1 MKKQLIA
8 ITLAAVMA
16 AGMTGCGSS
25 NGSNSSDTANKDAS
39 LDYKSIDLETG
50 DSNLKADLKVITHR
64 TDLIDTTFEE
74 YAQEF
79 QNKYQIHSC

>member
-1 MKKQLIA
+1 MKKQIIA

-25 NGSNSSDTANKDAS
+25 NGSSSSDTANKDAS

-64 TDLIDTTFEE
+64 TDLVDTTFEE
-74 YAQEF
+74 YAQE
-79 QNKYQIHSC
+79 